1 MFPRAEGRRA
11 VCRSGARQWDAYCC
25 DSDRF
30 LSTLTDWQDG
40 LFCWAAGLR
49 LALVMLALV
58 AAGVV
63 AQTPVETSRTIRVV
77 MDNAYAP
84 YSFQSDEGKLQGI
97 LIDQWQAW
105 EKKTGIKVEIHAMD
119 WGEALRRTRAGEF
132 DVIDC
137 IVETAERRDYF
148 DFTAAYATIEASIFF
163 RDDISG
169 ITDLASL
176 KGFPVGVKAGDQH
189 IDKLKENGV
198 TTVILFQNNDAII
211 ESAKQ
216 RKINVFVIDD
226 PSALYLLNKAGIEGE
241 FRHSAPIF
249 RDELRR
255 AVRKGDAALLRTVSE
270 GFAAIEPGELK
281 QIDEKWFGH
290 TISRIGHYLITYLGY
305 ATALAV
311 LLVAGLIG
319 WNRTLRKKVMQR
331 TAALSESEQRFRRL
345 VELMPVAVYVCDT
358 SGIIQMY
365 NHRAVELWG
374 REPKLGDPAQ
384 RYCASLRLWSPDG
397 KLVPHEESKMAEVLR
412 TGVEARDLEV
422 VIERPDGSCITV
434 LVNIAPLR
442 NGKGELIGAMNCF
455 QDVTQRKQAQEA
467 LRESET
473 RFRQVAENISEVFWL
488 SNPEA
493 TFIHYVSPAYEEIWG
508 RSCDSLYAEPIS
520 WMDSIHPDDRERIAE
535 GVRLQS
541 VRGQHDHTYRIVRP
555 DGSLRWIRDRAFPVR
570 DQSGKLI
577 RVAGI
582 AEDVTERKEAEEQ
595 LEHSTHLLQTFS
607 RRLFDVQE
615 EERRHLARELHDEIG
630 QALTAAKI
638 NLQSVTGNGDSAN
651 FARLQETT
659 AILDRLLGQVRQIS
673 LDLRP
678 SMLDDLGL
686 VPALRSLLDQQG
698 RRASVAVRFSA
709 ENIPEKLDPEIQ
721 TTCFR
726 IAQEAITNALRH
738 AHAMHVDV
746 DLRRDDRNLRLVVHD
761 NGIGFNVESA
771 QAQALGLGLI
781 GIKERAALVGGRAK
795 IISSPNK
802 GTTIEV
808 LLPLTLRGERASR
821 GLA

>member
-1 MFPRAEGRRA
+1 
-11 VCRSGARQWDAYCC
+11 
-25 DSDRF
+25 
-30 LSTLTDWQDG
+30 
-40 LFCWAAGLR
+40 
-49 LALVMLALV
+49 
-58 AAGVV
+58 
-63 AQTPVETSRTIRVV
+63 
-77 MDNAYAP
+77 
-84 YSFQSDEGKLQGI
+84 
-97 LIDQWQAW
+97 
-105 EKKTGIKVEIHAMD
+105 
-119 WGEALRRTRAGEF
+119 
-132 DVIDC
+132 
-137 IVETAERRDYF
+137 
-148 DFTAAYATIEASIFF
+148 
-163 RDDISG
+163 
-169 ITDLASL
+169 
-176 KGFPVGVKAGDQH
+176 
-189 IDKLKENGV
+189 
-198 TTVILFQNNDAII
+198 
-211 ESAKQ
+211 
-216 RKINVFVIDD
+216 
-226 PSALYLLNKAGIEGE
+226 
-241 FRHSAPIF
+241 
-249 RDELRR
+249 
-255 AVRKGDAALLRTVSE
+255 
-270 GFAAIEPGELK
+270 
-281 QIDEKWFGH
+281 
-290 TISRIGHYLITYLGY
+290 
-305 ATALAV
+305 
-311 LLVAGLIG
+311 
-319 WNRTLRKKVMQR
+319 
-331 TAALSESEQRFRRL
+331 
-345 VELMPVAVYVCDT
+345 
-358 SGIIQMY
+358 
-365 NHRAVELWG
+365 
-374 REPKLGDPAQ
+374 
-384 RYCASLRLWSPDG
+384 
-397 KLVPHEESKMAEVLR
+397 MAEVLR

-434 LVNIAPLR
+434 LVNTAPLR

-455 QDVTQRKQAQEA
+455 QDITERKQAQEA

-493 TFIHYVSPAYEEIWG
+493 TLIHYVSPAYEKMWG
-508 RSCDSLYAEPIS
+508 RSCNSLYAEPSS

-582 AEDVTERKEAEEQ
+582 AEDITERKEAEEQ

-808 LLPLTLRGERASR
+808 LLPLTLRGEHASH

>member
-1 MFPRAEGRRA
+1 
-11 VCRSGARQWDAYCC
+11 
-25 DSDRF
+25 
-30 LSTLTDWQDG
+30 
-40 LFCWAAGLR
+40 
-49 LALVMLALV
+49 MLALV
-58 AAGVV
+58 SPGAV
-63 AQTPVETSRTIRVV
+63 AQAAVETPRTIRVV
-77 MDNAYAP
+77 MDSAYAP

-119 WGEALRRTRAGEF
+119 WGEALRRMRAGEF

-148 DFTAAYATIEASIFF
+148 DFTPAYASIEVPIFF
-163 RDDISG
+163 RNDISG

-176 KGFPVGVKAGDQH
+176 RGFPVAVKTGDQH
-189 IDKLKENGV
+189 IDKLKANGV
-198 TTVILFQNNDAII
+198 TTVIPLQNYAAMI
-211 ESAKQ
+211 EAARQ
-216 RKINVFVIDD
+216 HKINVFVADA
-226 PSALYLLNKAGIEGE
+226 PSALYLLNKTGIEAD

-255 AVRKGDAALLRTVSE
+255 AVRKGDANLLRTVSE

-281 QIDEKWFGH
+281 QIDEKWFGR
-290 TISRIGHYLITYLGY
+290 TINRIGRYLTYAGY
-305 ATALAV
+305 AAAV
-311 LLVAGLIG
+311 AMLLIAGLAG
-319 WNRTLRKKVMQR
+319 WNRTLRKKILQR

-358 SGIIQMY
+358 SGIIQIY

-374 REPKLGDPAQ
+374 REPKSGGTAQ

-455 QDVTQRKQAQEA
+455 QDITQRKQGQEA

-493 TFIHYVSPAYEEIWG
+493 TLIHYVSPAYEKMWD
-508 RSCDSLYAEPIS
+508 RSCDSLYAEPSS
-520 WMDSIHPDDRERIAE
+520 WMDSIHPDDRERIVEAV
-535 GVRLQS
+535 GLQS
-541 VRGQHDHTYRIVRP
+541 ISGQHDLTYRIVRS
-555 DGSLRWIRDRAFPVR
+555 DGFLRWIRDRAFPVR

-582 AEDVTERKEAEEQ
+582 AEDITERKEAEEQ

-638 NLQSVTGNGDSAN
+638 NLQSVTGNGGGAN
-651 FARLQETT
+651 VARLQETT

-698 RRASVAVRFSA
+698 RRASVAVHFSA
-709 ENIPEKLDPEIQ
+709 ANMPENLDSEIQ

-738 AHAMHVDV
+738 AHATQVDV
-746 DLRRDDRNLRLVVHD
+746 DLRRDDGNLRLVVHD
-761 NGIGFNVESA
+761 NGIGFGVEAA
-771 QAQALGLGLI
+771 QVQKLGLGLI
-781 GIKERAALVGGRAK
+781 GIKERAALLGGRAK
-795 IISSPNK
+795 IISLPNK

-808 LLPLTLRGERASR
+808 SLPLALRVERADR
-821 GLA
+821 IGEK